1 MLAPGGVRQAA
12 IRTLIGAYVR
22 FFPEFPNST
31 PQQSYVGGFSRKGQ
45 RRHTGSAYDISGRL
59 PYYLRQL
66 EGPGATWARRA
77 SDSLGA
83 LFNAH
88 RAALAAWGSRLGCGS
103 CRPRCSPAGCRRHA
117 SGAVAQGRARRAR
130 HALRTAVVRE
140 RATRWR
146 PNRRRFVFGEA
157 GLATHDNLPRPRQ
170 TEERRAGIRP
180 ADTWEQGRGASR
192 RPTLRSPSR
201 AGPRRDA
208 TGTRCQD
215 SARAARQRLS
225 HHAAGS
231 DVAAHLFRSD
241 AARRS
246 DLMSPRVL
254 LKPPSILTVPPIP
267 AERGERGTDCL
278 PGRQ

>member
-45 RRHTGSAYDISGRL
+45 RRHTGSACDISGRL

-140 RATRWR
+140 RPGGVRTGGASSLAKRGL
-146 PNRRRFVFGEA
+146 RR
-157 GLATHDNLPRPRQ
+157 TTTCPD
-170 TEERRAGIRP
+170 RAKP
-180 ADTWEQGRGASR
+180 KRGAPASGR
-192 RPTLRSPSR
+192 RTPGSR
-201 AGPRRDA
+201 AGEPRVDPHSDRQAVSDRV
-208 TGTRCQD
+208 GMRLVH
-215 SARAARQRLS
+215 AARIALVQPASACRITL
-225 HHAAGS
+225 
-231 DVAAHLFRSD
+231 
-241 AARRS
+241 
-246 DLMSPRVL
+246 RVL
-254 LKPPSILTVPPIP
+254 T
-267 AERGERGTDCL
+267 
-278 PGRQ
+278 